1 MLYAVRSMHVLTGG
15 LFPAIKEEKDGM
27 SLAETLRS
35 PLALT
40 AKGITRFTQSLQEY
54 EGEKNHR
61 APSTGKDKNR
71 KPTAFRTMGR
81 QSEEEADRRKFP
93 RDFEGL
99 MNERKER
106 KGGKVIRKAKQEEEI
121 EEDEDDD
128 FDLKDFMSHDRD
140 RATSRSPPSTPPRK
154 RGGRA
159 TESNDSLLIDSSSR
173 IDSRDSRATT
183 SSSSSSFRDSL
194 SGLSKRNSVVVNS
207 VKGAGK
213 EEPAAGRGRKGIL
226 PRPSRPAPRTM
237 KAQDD
242 DDDE

>member
-99 MNERKER
+99 MNERK
-106 KGGKVIRKAKQEEEI
+106 GGKVIRKAKKVEEI
-121 EEDEDDD
+121 EEDEDND
-128 FDLKDFMSHDRD
+128 FDLNDFMSDDRD

-159 TESNDSLLIDSSSR
+159 TESNDSLLSDSSSR

-183 SSSSSSFRDSL
+183 SSSSSFRDSL
-194 SGLSKRNSVVVNS
+194 SGLSKRNSVVNS

-226 PRPSRPAPRTM
+226 PRPSRPAPRTI

>member
-15 LFPAIKEEKDGM
+15 LFPAIKEEKDGL

-99 MNERKER
+99 MNERK
-106 KGGKVIRKAKQEEEI
+106 GGKFIRKAKQVEEI

-159 TESNDSLLIDSSSR
+159 TESNDSLLSDSSSR

-183 SSSSSSFRDSL
+183 SSL
-194 SGLSKRNSVVVNS
+194 SGLSNRNSVVNS